1 MQSNDNPP
9 AMPDSDRMPVVSAA
23 GTLYEVGL
31 AIGHHRQHRIAAR
44 VEAMRERR
52 LSVGIDNA
60 TAYRSAQPYLALT
73 EGLLPD
79 LVVELAGIA
88 DGAGVPFLELFRLNC
103 PGARLPAESPW
114 LRRRPARRTPGGGCT
129 SMVSRGPDG
138 VVLGH
143 TEDFAPEWRDDLY
156 VLRMQTGKTRLCA
169 LNYAQTLAGCAAAVN
184 GAGLVQVI
192 DSLHDRRHPLGIS
205 AHFLARGVLAHD
217 DIAGAVDFLRHT
229 LPRDGGFNHL
239 LVQGTRI
246 VNIEAGPA
254 GFAVEEVTTD
264 TYAHTNHYLN
274 VLGKA
279 RPEPAANSLT
289 RRSRALALLRPA
301 MTDHDM
307 YGALADRDG
316 YPDSICR
323 DRTIGAF
330 LADTRDGAVQ
340 IAWDQPIPDGAT
352 FHRYHVP

>member
-1 MQSNDNPP
+1 MIAVKSKDEPP
-9 AMPDSDRMPVVSAA
+9 PPDRIPVVSAI
-23 GTLYEVGL
+23 GTPYEVGL
-31 AIGHHRQHRIAAR
+31 AIGRHRQHRIAAR
-44 VEAMRERR
+44 VEAMRARR
-52 LSVGIDNA
+52 RSVGIDDA

-88 DGAGVPFLELFRLNC
+88 AGAGVPFLELFRLNC
-103 PGARLPAESPW
+103 PGTRLPAESPW
-114 LRRRPARRTPGGGCT
+114 QRQEREQTTRTGSEALPPAAGGGCT
-129 SMVSRGPDG
+129 SMVSRGAGG

-217 DIAGAVDFLRHT
+217 DIAGAVDFLRRM

-246 VNIEAGPA
+246 VQRRGRTGGVCCGGGHDGHLRPHQPLPQRPRQGTSGAGRQLHHP
-254 GFAVEEVTTD
+254 
-264 TYAHTNHYLN
+264 
-274 VLGKA
+274 
-279 RPEPAANSLT
+279 PEP
-289 RRSRALALLRPA
+289 RA
-301 MTDHDM
+301 
-307 YGALADRDG
+307 
-316 YPDSICR
+316 
-323 DRTIGAF
+323 
-330 LADTRDGAVQ
+330 GAVTPR
-340 IAWDQPIPDGAT
+340 DDRP
-352 FHRYHVP
+352 RYVRRARRPRWLPG